1 MEDIDK
7 LIRETLTQEEAKF
20 YDELEE
26 KNVFG
31 TIAEVFTGKNS
42 WIIVVMNI
50 VNLIVFGFLIYCA
63 VQFLN
68 TNETNELIKWGVT
81 GFICLNF
88 MGMIKLYVWMQV
100 DKKTIIKEIKRI
112 ELLVSSV
119 SHKISE

>member
-68 TNETNELIKWGVT
+68 ANETNELIKWGVT